1 MTRRVIMGMPEEEWN
16 RLSSAEKIAYLDRM
30 LRLLKA
36 ATPDEP
42 IDSSAQDPADPS
54 SRNRPDAAGNSE

>member
-1 MTRRVIMGMPEEEWN
+1 MTKRVIMGMPEEEWN
-16 RLSSAEKIAYLDRM
+16 RLSNAEKIVYLDRM

-42 IDSSAQDPADPS
+42 ISSSPQDPADPS
-54 SRNRPDAAGNSE
+54 IRNRPDAAGKSE